1 MHILDILFG
10 FNENGNLKTDL
21 YRKETDSRGYLHYSS
36 CHPNH
41 VFSGIVYS
49 QGLRLRRIINDD
61 EVLHV
66 RLEELKVDFIA
77 SKYPVKLIENIFKKV
92 RELPRTLEKRVR
104 TEELRENVILTS
116 TYGRDNE
123 LKTIVEENCKPYNI
137 PVQYVSKTA
146 ATLKNLFS
154 NLKFVSLG
162 KKHGMSKPCTQPRC
176 KLCPL
181 MSGRE
186 EITNVKNKTF
196 KTGLGNCK
204 TKNCIY
210 AANCKLCGK
219 PYVGK
224 STQAEHKRVG
234 GHRADMKKYMNN
246 PQVAENSEEGDN
258 KDRYSLAIHLHR
270 EHGIQSVHGLDDYYE
285 FTLLEK
291 CTPKSIDL
299 KEHTWIQR
307 MKSLAPFGLNLNSP
321 LGFPLINIG

>member
-1 MHILDILFG
+1 M
-10 FNENGNLKTDL
+10 
-21 YRKETDSRGYLHYSS
+21 
-36 CHPNH
+36 
-41 VFSGIVYS
+41 
-49 QGLRLRRIINDD
+49 
-61 EVLHV
+61 
-66 RLEELKVDFIA
+66 
-77 SKYPVKLIENIFKKV
+77 
-92 RELPRTLEKRVR
+92 
-104 TEELRENVILTS
+104 TS
-116 TYGRDNE
+116 TYGRDAE

-137 PVQYVSKTA
+137 PVQYVNKTA
-146 ATLKNLFS
+146 ATLGNLFS

-162 KKHGMSKPCTQPRC
+162 KKHGISKPCTQPRC
-176 KLCPL
+176 KTCHL
-181 MSGRE
+181 MSGKE
-186 EITNVKNKTF
+186 EITNCKNQTF

-210 AANCKLCGK
+210 CANCKLCGK

-224 STQAEHKRVG
+224 STQAEHSRIR
-234 GHRADMKKYMNN
+234 GHRTDMKKYMNN
-246 PQVAENSEEGDN
+246 PQVADNDEGND

-270 EHGIQSVHGLDDYYE
+270 EHGIQSIQGLDDYYE